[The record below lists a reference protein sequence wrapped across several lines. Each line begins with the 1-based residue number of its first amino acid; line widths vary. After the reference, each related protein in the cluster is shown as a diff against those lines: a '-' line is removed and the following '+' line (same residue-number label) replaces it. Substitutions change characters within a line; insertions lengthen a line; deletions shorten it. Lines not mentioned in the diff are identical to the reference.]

1 MRSVRCRLLLL
12 TILLV
17 ASVGCATREEWAT
30 WYEHRTHF
38 ASGDHMGFSLR
49 NTEGA
54 APKVTRKDITLARD
68 EGWWG
73 KPITVSQEQILER

>member
-1 MRSVRCRLLLL
+1 MRSVRGSLMLL
-12 TILLV
+12 TALLV
-17 ASVGCATREEWAT
+17 ASSGCASREEWAT

-49 NTEGA
+49 NTERST
-54 APKVTRKDITLARD
+54 PKVTRKDITLARD

-73 KPITVSQEQILER
+73 KPITVAQEQILER